1 MFYLVFSILSSTFI
15 IIAFKLM
22 AKYKISILQA
32 ITVNYLVASVFGFL
46 SEPEA
51 FNLMELHSKPW
62 FSMAIMVGITLI
74 FGFNLFALSAAKAG
88 VVVTAIASRMS
99 VLIPV
104 LAGFILFGES
114 MGTLKV
120 FGIIL
125 ALFAFYLTFLKKDKV
140 RIETKVILL
149 PFLMFIV
156 MGTND
161 TLMKF
166 AETFA
171 IGRDFVLFLSTSFLI
186 SLFLGIIV
194 LIAKSKNEK
203 FAIKNVL
210 AGIVLGLLNWYST
223 YYFLKGL
230 DLFDVSIVVPV
241 INVGIVA
248 LSSIAGYFFF
258 KEKLTKINWIGIIIA
273 MVAIFLMAFS
283 IS

>member
-1 MFYLVFSILSSTFI
+1 
-15 IIAFKLM
+15 M

-32 ITVNYLVASVFGFL
+32 ITMNYLVASFFGFL

-51 FNLMELHSKPW
+51 FRFLEIPSKPW
-62 FSMAIMVGITLI
+62 FSMAILVGITLI
-74 FGFNLFALSAAKAG
+74 LGFNLFALSAAKAG
-88 VVVTAIASRMS
+88 VVITAIASRMS

-104 LAGFILFGES
+104 LAGFILFGEP
-114 MGTLKV
+114 MGIFKIT
-120 FGIIL
+120 GIIL

-140 RIETKVILL
+140 RINIKVILL

-161 TLMKF
+161 TLMKT
-166 AETFA
+166 AETFS

-186 SLFLGIIV
+186 SLLLGIIV
-194 LIAKSKNEK
+194 LIAKLKNEK
-203 FAIKNVL
+203 FELKNLIV
-210 AGIVLGLLNWYST
+210 GIGLGLLNWYST
-223 YYFLKGL
+223 FYFLKGL

-258 KEKLTKINWIGIIIA
+258 REKLSTINWAGIFIA
-273 MVAIFLMAFS
+273 MLAIFLMAFS

>member
-1 MFYLVFSILSSTFI
+1 
-15 IIAFKLM
+15 M

-46 SEPEA
+46 SEPGTYSLLA
-51 FNLMELHSKPW
+51 LPNKAW
-62 FSMAIMVGITLI
+62 FSMAMIVGITLI
-74 FGFNLFALSAAKAG
+74 VGFNLFALSAAKAG
-88 VVVTAIASRMS
+88 VVITAIASRMS

-104 LAGFILFGES
+104 LAGILIFSEP
-114 MGTLKV
+114 MGWMKIA
-120 FGIIL
+120 GIIL
-125 ALFAFYLTFLKKDKV
+125 AFFAFFLTFLRKDKV
-140 RIETKVILL
+140 RSELKFIILH
-149 PFLMFIV
+149 FLMFVV

-166 AETFA
+166 AEVFS
-171 IGRDFVLFLSTSFLI
+171 IGRDFILFLSTAFLS
-186 SLFLGIIV
+186 SLVLGTLV

-223 YYFLKGL
+223 FYFLRGL
-230 DLFDVSIVVPV
+230 DLFDVSVVVPV

-258 KEKLTKINWIGIIIA
+258 KEKLSTINWVGIFIA
-273 MVAIFLMAFS
+273 MLAIFLMAFS
-283 IS
+283 IH

>member
-1 MFYLVFSILSSTFI
+1 MFYLVFSILSSTLI
-15 IIAFKLM
+15 IVFFKLM

-32 ITVNYLVASVFGFL
+32 ITVNYFVASIFGFL

-51 FNLMELHSKPW
+51 FNLLDIPSKPW

-74 FGFNLFALSAAKAG
+74 LGFNLFALSAARAG
-88 VVVTAIASRMS
+88 VVITAIASRMS

-104 LAGFILFGES
+104 LAGFFIFNEPMGIL
-114 MGTLKV
+114 KI

-125 ALFAFYLTFLKKDKV
+125 ALFAFYLTFLRKDKV
-140 RIETKVILL
+140 RIDTKVILL

-166 AETFA
+166 AETFS

-186 SLFLGIIV
+186 SLLLGIIV

-203 FAIKNVL
+203 FAFKNVF

-223 YYFLKGL
+223 FYFLKGL
-230 DLFDVSIVVPV
+230 DLFDVSVVVPV

-258 KEKLTKINWIGIIIA
+258 KEKLSKINWVGIFIA
-273 MVAIFLMAFS
+273 MLAIFLMAFS

>member
-1 MFYLVFSILSSTFI
+1 MFYLVFSILSSTLI
-15 IIAFKLM
+15 IISFKLM
-22 AKYKISILQA
+22 ARYKVSILQA
-32 ITVNYLVASVFGFL
+32 ITVNYLVASIFGFL
-46 SEPEA
+46 SEPESFSFLDIPA
-51 FNLMELHSKPW
+51 RPW
-62 FSMAIMVGITLI
+62 FSMAFLVGITLI
-74 FGFNLFALSAAKAG
+74 LGFNLFALSAAKAG
-88 VVVTAIASRMS
+88 VVITAIASRMS

-104 LAGFILFGES
+104 FAGFILFGEP
-114 MGTLKV
+114 MGALKII
-120 FGIIL
+120 GIIL

-140 RIETKVILL
+140 RINIKVILL

-161 TLMKF
+161 TLMKI
-166 AETFA
+166 AQTFS

-186 SLFLGIIV
+186 SLLLGVIV

-203 FAIKNVL
+203 FELKNIFV
-210 AGIVLGLLNWYST
+210 GIGLGLLNWYST
-223 YYFLKGL
+223 FYFLKGL

-258 KEKLTKINWIGIIIA
+258 REKLSTINWVGIFIA
-273 MVAIFLMAFS
+273 MLAIFLMAFS

>member
-1 MFYLVFSILSSTFI
+1 
-15 IIAFKLM
+15 M
-22 AKYKISILQA
+22 AKFKVSVLQA
-32 ITVNYLVASVFGFL
+32 ITVNYLIASIFGFL

-51 FNLMELHSKPW
+51 FKFIELPNKPW
-62 FSMAIMVGITLI
+62 FSMAILVGITLI
-74 FGFNLFALSAAKAG
+74 LGFNLFALSAAKAG
-88 VVVTAIASRMS
+88 VVITAIASRMS

-104 LAGFILFGES
+104 LAGFILFGEP
-114 MGTLKV
+114 MGTLKII
-120 FGIIL
+120 GIIL

-140 RIETKVILL
+140 RINIKVILL

-161 TLMKF
+161 TLMKV
-166 AETFA
+166 AETFS

-186 SLFLGIIV
+186 SLVLGIIV
-194 LIAKSKNEK
+194 LIAKSKNEI
-203 FAIKNVL
+203 FALKNVF
-210 AGIVLGLLNWYST
+210 AGIGLGLLNWYST

-258 KEKLTKINWIGIIIA
+258 KEKLTRINWIGIFIA
-273 MVAIFLMAFS
+273 MAAISLMAFS

>member
-1 MFYLVFSILSSTFI
+1 MFYLVFSIISSTLI

-22 AKYKISILQA
+22 ARYKISILQA

-51 FNLMELHSKPW
+51 FHFFDIPSRPW
-62 FSMAIMVGITLI
+62 FSMAILVGITLI
-74 FGFNLFALSAAKAG
+74 LGFNLFALSAAKAG
-88 VVVTAIASRMS
+88 VVITAIASRMS

-104 LAGFILFGES
+104 LAGFILFGEP
-114 MGTLKV
+114 MGILKLT
-120 FGIIL
+120 GIIL

-140 RIETKVILL
+140 RINLQVILL
-149 PFLMFIV
+149 PLLMFIV

-161 TLMKF
+161 TLMKV
-166 AETFA
+166 AQTFS

-186 SLFLGIIV
+186 SLILGTIV
-194 LIAKSKNEK
+194 LIIKSKNEI
-203 FAIKNVL
+203 FAYKNIL

-230 DLFDVSIVVPV
+230 ELFDVSIVVPV

-258 KEKLTKINWIGIIIA
+258 REKLTKINWIGIFIA
-273 MVAIFLMAFS
+273 MAAIFMMAFS